1 MTDRLM
7 RHLNAARAAI
17 VAGNSDQAL
26 ACLEQFA
33 AAADRSPEPDR
44 RPALQARINELHRLA
59 LAAQTGARMAMDQ
72 VAAIVESARS
82 LQTYDRLGARNVAM
96 TTAPLPRRY

>member
-1 MTDRLM
+1 M

-17 VAGNSDQAL
+17 VAGDSDQAL
-26 ACLEQFA
+26 ACLERFA
-33 AAADRSPEPDR
+33 AAADRSPPEPDR